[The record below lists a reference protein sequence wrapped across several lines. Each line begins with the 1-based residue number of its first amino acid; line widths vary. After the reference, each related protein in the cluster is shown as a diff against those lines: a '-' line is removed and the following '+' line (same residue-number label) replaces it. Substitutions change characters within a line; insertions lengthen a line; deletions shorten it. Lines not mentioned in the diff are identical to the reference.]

1 MPLSQSQWQSQQEQ
15 QQLSSVEY
23 FKISPDG
30 NVFSLACR
38 KQRLH
43 SFGAAG
49 LMLNAEQ
56 SSFSLIVMSACIWL
70 DNRQLCSGWS
80 PHCCAMP
87 LADVEALSD
96 EEPEAPDADAKTVK
110 VKSKPKAK
118 AKATVG
124 SEDEESQMS
133 EADDAKTPRGK
144 SKPKAKAKAQKKA
157 KAKAKAKAKSK
168 KAGKKAKGKKA
179 KAKAKS
185 KGKTN
190 DPEEEEASQDEVAED
205 CEGQGADYQF
215 IKLRGI
221 CISN

>member
-1 MPLSQSQWQSQQEQ
+1 MPLSQWQSQQEQ
-15 QQLSSVEY
+15 QQLSSVEH

-157 KAKAKAKAKSK
+157 KAKAKAKSK
-168 KAGKKAKGKKA
+168 KAGKKAAGKKA